1 MKVDVVLVTM
11 RQRTEGRLAD
21 RKSMLDLTVDGLD
34 GVDSVGEWLGVGG
47 APLVRAAPARCVDDH
62 HTLIC
67 IGQLQVASRQEDR
80 S

>member
-21 RKSMLDLTVDGLD
+21 RRCMLDFTVNGLD
-34 GVDSVGEWLGVGG
+34 GVGSVGERLGVGG
-47 APLVRAAPARCVDDH
+47 APLVALATIN